1 MKRLWE
7 IDHSYY
13 CSEGNYYN
21 NDCHTEYKS
30 FADFLADYGDAD
42 MDMNMVF
49 RWDWKESDPETGEN
63 NFNGDV
69 NYRNGK
75 LFLYVVGQ
83 RKALLTSKEIEVC
96 RADEA
101 EVIKYLKP
109 RQEYMRALWELP
121 DAT

>member
-1 MKRLWE
+1 MHLWE
-7 IDHSYY
+7 INHSYY

-21 NDCHTEYKS
+21 NSCHTEYKS

-63 NFNGDV
+63 NFNGDI

-96 RADEA
+96 RADEPA
-101 EVIKYLKP
+101 IIEYLKP

-121 DAT
+121 A